1 MPGFGGAV
9 AVGDGEV
16 FVGEAGNQIVPGTV
30 YVFRRRSTGWEE
42 AARLR
47 ASDGVRDDGF
57 GAAITV
63 DGGTLLVSA
72 AARDEGGAVYV
83 FERSSAGDWME
94 VDRLPAVDIDPRGDY
109 GATLALVGDIA
120 MVGAPALTA
129 ASAESPAAGAVYV
142 FERSRG
148 GWSAGAVLSEGD
160 AGNGFGAALALQS
173 GRVLVGAPLADSAGT
188 AYSFSGDGGL
198 WRLDGTILARGVRR
212 GDRFGASLTSDGDE
226 ALVAAP
232 GRNGGE
238 GVVFTFRRE
247 RDGGEWSSVGR
258 LIPFDGFQSDGF
270 GASLGL
276 GDGEVWVGS
285 PQAGGRRGAAYV
297 FSREISGGW
306 GSVTKIM
313 DAGVGSGGGFA
324 AALDVEDD
332 LAVLGV
338 SGADYGVGSG

>member
-1 MPGFGGAV
+1 MRPIFHALPILVVAFWSGAVPGSAQSPAGGSSSVAATQEFGGAV

-16 FVGEAGNQIVPGTV
+16 FVGEAGNKIVPGTV

-47 ASDGVRDDGF
+47 ASDGVGSDGF
-57 GAAITV
+57 GTAIAV

-72 AARDEGGAVYV
+72 TARDEGAAVYV
-83 FERSSAGDWME
+83 FERSSAGDWIE
-94 VDRLPAVDIDPRGDY
+94 VDRLPAVDIDPRSDY
-109 GATLALVGDIA
+109 GAPLALVGDIA

-129 ASAESPAAGAVYV
+129 ASAGSPVAGAVYV
-142 FERSRG
+142 FERSGG

-160 AGNGFGAALALQS
+160 TGDGFGAAMALES
-173 GRVLVGAPLADSAGT
+173 GRVLVGAPLADSVGT

-198 WRLDGTILARGVRR
+198 WRLDGTVLARGARR
-212 GDRFGASLTSDGDE
+212 GDRFGASLSLDGDE

-232 GRNGGE
+232 GR
-238 GVVFTFRRE
+238 GVVFTLRRE

-258 LIPFDGFQSDGF
+258 LLPFDGSQSDGF

-285 PQAGGRRGAAYV
+285 PQGRRPKG
-297 FSREISGGW
+297 RRLRI
-306 GSVTKIM
+306 
-313 DAGVGSGGGFA
+313 FA
-324 AALDVEDD
+324 RD
-332 LAVLGV
+332 LWWME
-338 SGADYGVGSG
+338 